1 MKNLF
6 SKWILIFIAP
16 ILLTACEPCDCTPFP
31 TLVTEAVAPMETISV
46 LQTDCAEGK
55 QTEAVLG
62 ETATVAA
69 YTPTFTDTPIPP
81 PTKTFIPTPR
91 IRPDTEEIIKL
102 LNKSIKDELTEAFH
116 IGRTIKSV
124 EFTPDSGEQRYINF
138 IVTMECAGGEDAY
151 CLSTQAFV
159 DLINACKDSHEVDL
173 FIPDYIQIMQLWISQ
188 PNSDET
194 SRVFFDV
201 DWRDVQNYVN
211 GKTSAEEFENKV
223 RSFTIPEMSAP

>member
-1 MKNLF
+1 
-6 SKWILIFIAP
+6 
-16 ILLTACEPCDCTPFP
+16 
-31 TLVTEAVAPMETISV
+31 
-46 LQTDCAEGK
+46 
-55 QTEAVLG
+55 
-62 ETATVAA
+62 
-69 YTPTFTDTPIPP
+69 
-81 PTKTFIPTPR
+81 
-91 IRPDTEEIIKL
+91 
-102 LNKSIKDELTEAFH
+102 
-116 IGRTIKSV
+116 
-124 EFTPDSGEQRYINF
+124 YINF